1 MRVVFGVE
9 TCSFVLDSYA
19 TLSGS
24 DREQGEFVDAMNLD
38 LVWMAKVDKMVVTN
52 IEWRV

>member
-1 MRVVFGVE
+1 ME

-24 DREQGEFVDAMNLD
+24 DREQGEVVDVMNLD
-38 LVWMAKVDKMVVTN
+38 LVWMAKLDKLMGTN
-52 IEWRV
+52 MEWRV

>member
-1 MRVVFGVE
+1 ME

-24 DREQGEFVDAMNLD
+24 DRDQGELVDAMNLD
-38 LVWMAKVDKMVVTN
+38 LLWIGIVDKLVGTN
-52 IEWRV
+52 MEWRV